1 MDPLLRGLCE
11 RQIDEKLL
19 ECDIQEMR
27 DVIDILD
34 LPVSSKD
41 DASLGL
47 FLGVIYN
54 VLDTEC
60 LRVYGRRPSREEM
73 SDFYLLL
80 RRRACEIMDAMNV
93 SRRIPESGREEGG
106 DFESI
111 LDLEEDVLPD
121 IEVDWGAASRRRSK
135 REIMGIP
142 LPV

>member
-1 MDPLLRGLCE
+1 
-11 RQIDEKLL
+11 
-19 ECDIQEMR
+19 MR